1 MHRIGQT
8 LVFGSLLLLPMGLA
22 AQSGGSPG
30 ERALPPSEVET
41 SSDGGAAE
49 LFLGTFRAIRNYHLD
64 AHGDSALWDKALEG
78 LIRELDDPYATVF
91 TPDEY
96 SQFEEDNTGDY
107 AGIGVAISLLND
119 RVTITSVFRGTPA
132 DRAGLQ
138 VGDRIVGVD
147 GANART
153 WSTDEASRNI
163 RGEPGTHVDVQ
174 IARPGIDDPIP
185 FSIRRDN
192 VHVPAVTAHTVRDSV
207 GYLLVDRVARS
218 SAQEVDSALAQL
230 EGMKGLVLD
239 LRRNPGGYLDEALRL
254 SDLFIEPG
262 GGLAS
267 ATSRVPGGD
276 GEVREEKWEARTRA
290 RIPDI
295 PIVVLVDEFTASAAE
310 ILAGALQD
318 HDRALVLG
326 ERTFGKGVVQSVMR
340 LPADHRL
347 RLTTGQW
354 YTPLGRSLHRPRNQ
368 EGEPLDEDPDEIP
381 VVTTDGGRELKAGGG
396 IFPDLPIA
404 DDTLSSNE
412 QEFLQAAARAQIP
425 LGLKLAEF
433 AFEAVEGESSEDGQL
448 LDPEAFDAFLDAL
461 VEEGLSEDVLGPEV
475 RDYLAWRLR
484 ADIASRRELDVRS
497 LEIRMERDRVLARA
511 VKLLEEAG
519 SQGDLFA
526 EAEAAADR
534 EDEETATRSNR

>member
-218 SAQEVDSALAQL
+218 SAQEVDSALAEL